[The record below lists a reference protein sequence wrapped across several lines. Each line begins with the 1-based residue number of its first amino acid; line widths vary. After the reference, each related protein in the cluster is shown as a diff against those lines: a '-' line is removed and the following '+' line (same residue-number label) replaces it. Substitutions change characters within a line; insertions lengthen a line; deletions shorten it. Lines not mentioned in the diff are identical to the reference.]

1 MKILYF
7 GKICDEDIYTKKK
20 SKQQPYFIAQYMYEK
35 ALYEE
40 LINDECIEIDVVS
53 IFQTDYFPKD
63 KLYFSKKKSALNFK
77 YLSFV
82 NLPFFREVCY
92 FFTACI
98 QIYKWNRLNRSSST
112 IRYLYSSCHFPP
124 VSAAII
130 IMSKILSIKT
140 VVTFTDLP
148 LFTYSKERIK
158 KMKIYKRLVINPYL
172 KLIKFLQEN
181 YDNYILFSS
190 AMNKVVNPKNKP
202 SLIIEGI
209 YNAIDLDLRNTTKRH
224 AIAHAGTLN
233 KEVGIQKIL
242 DVFRLVDDKSLELWL
257 IGKGDMVD
265 EIISQS
271 KADDRIKYLG
281 FLSREVVF
289 TKLKEAKLLVNLRNP
304 DDEYT
309 KYSFPSKMFEYMV
322 SGTAVLST
330 RLEGIPEEYY
340 EYIYAIDEYDDNQIC
355 SHMMNILNEKEMNL
369 NKRGKNAQQF
379 ILQKKTSKI
388 QERRIREFLL
398 K

>member
-1 MKILYF
+1 MEILYF
-7 GKICDEDIYTKKK
+7 GKICDEDIYKKKK

-40 LINDECIEIDVVS
+40 LINDESIEIDVVS

-63 KLYFSKKKSALNFK
+63 KLYFSKKKSTLNFK

-82 NLPFFREVCY
+82 NLPFFREVSY

-98 QIYKWNRLNRSSST
+98 QIYKWNRLNRSPST
-112 IRYLYSSCHFPP
+112 IKYLYSSSHFPP

-158 KMKIYKRLVINPYL
+158 KMKIYKRLVIKPYL

-209 YNAIDLDLRNTTKRH
+209 YNAFGLDLRNTTKRH

-242 DVFRLVDDKSLELWL
+242 DVFSLVDDKSLELWL

-265 EIISQS
+265 DIISQS

-281 FLSREVVF
+281 FLSREERFHQV
-289 TKLKEAKLLVNLRNP
+289 ER
-304 DDEYT
+304 
-309 KYSFPSKMFEYMV
+309 
-322 SGTAVLST
+322 
-330 RLEGIPEEYY
+330 
-340 EYIYAIDEYDDNQIC
+340 
-355 SHMMNILNEKEMNL
+355 
-369 NKRGKNAQQF
+369 
-379 ILQKKTSKI
+379 SKI
-388 QERRIREFLL
+388 ISEF
-398 K
+398 KKPR